1 MSASEASGFTTA
13 KRMRDG
19 ERGIAPSSY
28 RYEAEDPA
36 IAASLVVRPEL
47 SIEEAAKVWNAF
59 LELRDTILSDP
70 ACYDEIDGKKD
81 MNRTGAMRLSVAFG
95 LSITEV
101 GIEEGRVEL
110 ADSGEYDYRYR
121 VLVRVSKGAR
131 SVDGIGSCRLSEISE
146 KVGDMSRR
154 EHFALTKAWT
164 RATKRAISDIL
175 GGNEADPLQR

>member
-1 MSASEASGFTTA
+1 MSASETSGFTTA

-81 MNRTGAMRLSVAFG
+81 MNRDTRFEGGTLRRWDRVVSTLG
-95 LSITEV
+95 DQR
-101 GIEEGRVEL
+101 EGRRPVASRTSRPHEGRDAL
-110 ADSGEYDYRYR
+110 RQEGH
-121 VLVRVSKGAR
+121 
-131 SVDGIGSCRLSEISE
+131 IGSP
-146 KVGDMSRR
+146 RR
-154 EHFALTKAWT
+154 ERGRL
-164 RATKRAISDIL
+164 R
-175 GGNEADPLQR
+175 